1 MAAKDGILQWIAD
14 EKPRSK
20 TGDGINLD
28 MKIITSGDG
37 LQIDVNSSVLT
48 GKAFK
53 IYNDNGSADLFSVD
67 KDGNT
72 VLAGKVT
79 ANAATITNDVG
90 TATLTATG
98 KATASSATFTND
110 IEIGG
115 VSNVEITGT
124 TTTSAGTAGSSTEAP
139 VNNAVSGAY
148 LLPKAFLLG
157 KVSGAVVKI
166 PYFAV

>member
-1 MAAKDGILQWIAD
+1 MASKDGILQWISS

-28 MKIITSGDG
+28 MKIITSGDA

-48 GKAFK
+48 GTAFK
-53 IYNDNGSADLFSVD
+53 IYNDNGSANLFTVD
-67 KDGNT
+67 KGGNI
-72 VLAGKVT
+72 VGAGKVT
-79 ANAATITNDVG
+79 ASGATITNDVA

-98 KATASSATFTND
+98 KITAGGTN
-110 IEIGG
+110 
-115 VSNVEITGT
+115 NVEITGT
-124 TTTSAGTAGSSTEAP
+124 TTTSAGTAGSSAEAP

-148 LLPKAFLLG
+148 LLPKGFLLG
-157 KVSGAVVKI
+157 KVSAVVVKI